1 MPYADK
7 SKYVLASKAIP
18 EIARC
23 YFDGDTDKAADD
35 ALLAAQDGEL
45 RIYSDESVWGETTPF
60 NHIDKDVWY
69 RSSIHW
75 SGRRRLYLRRA
86 DLLKIYPD
94 LWKPATSA
102 VPPEPAIE
110 DRGDDD
116 NAAAPQE
123 TAPTPQEND
132 ERPEYTPP
140 SDRAVESDEAPEL
153 PDTITDGV
161 NSKVEGKAK
170 AKRAYSKAKARR
182 WYTKRKK
189 EWPPDQKP
197 PSRKEDIRAAK
208 NECDEA
214 VTYRFISKLRN
225 ELAPEWTAKGRPSS

>member
-7 SKYVLASKAIP
+7 SKYVLASKTIP

-69 RSSIHW
+69 RSSIDW

-132 ERPEYTPP
+132 ERPEDTPP
-140 SDRAVESDEAPEL
+140 YLAFMLRAAREMGLGAGTRTPKK
-153 PDTITDGV
+153 TIEV
-161 NSKVEGKAK
+161 WLQEN
-170 AKRAYSKAKARR
+170 
-182 WYTKRKK
+182 W
-189 EWPPDQKP
+189 PDQLGELSERKIKNMATSLRHPKDERGGYFKP
-197 PSRKEDIRAAK
+197 NR
-208 NECDEA
+208 DE
-214 VTYRFISKLRN
+214 
-225 ELAPEWTAKGRPSS
+225 